1 MLIKFNNI
9 EEKII
14 TLRNEKVII
23 DSDVAELYGV
33 ETRDINKSVKK
44 QS

>member
-14 TLRNEKVII
+14 TLRKRKVII
-23 DSDVAELYGV
+23 DSDIVRIVWSRKRYY
-33 ETRDINKSVKK
+33 KSGKK
-44 QS
+44 TI